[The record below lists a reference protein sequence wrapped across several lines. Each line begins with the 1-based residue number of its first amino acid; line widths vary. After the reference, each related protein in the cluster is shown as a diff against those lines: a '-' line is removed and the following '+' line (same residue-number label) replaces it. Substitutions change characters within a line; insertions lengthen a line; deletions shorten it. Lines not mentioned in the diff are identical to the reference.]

1 MRAASAGFAYGMTPS
16 DIARSNGRMSP
27 VADRLMSS
35 ALLTVLRQ
43 ADGTTLYR
51 VTHQDGPPMLLAVCA
66 GGRFQSIS
74 QRRLNHAYS
83 FRNRLDPEVATV
95 PLELIRHGGQPAMLL
110 TDPGGTPLHESIGQ
124 PFPLVSLLG
133 IAIGIARALGDMH
146 LRGIVHKDLRPCNLL
161 VDESERVFLTGFGG
175 ASLISREQLH
185 AETVFEMTDSLA
197 YMSPEQTGRMNRSLD
212 TRSDLYSLGVTLYE
226 MATGKLPFQASDPM
240 GWVHCHIAQE
250 AVAPAAM
257 VPGLPPVV
265 SDIVMRLLRKPADD
279 RYQTAAGLEAD
290 LRRCL
295 DGLASDGTT
304 IGNFALGSTDVP
316 DRLLVVEQLYGREA
330 EISELLAA
338 YRNVAT
344 TGRTEMVLVSGYSG
358 IGKSAVV
365 NELRKVLVA
374 QHAPFAAGKLE
385 QHKRDIPYATIAQ
398 ALRSLIANLLGLD
411 REAIASWRIR
421 LLEAVRQHGQI
432 VVGLVPE
439 IEHVIGR
446 QPALADASA
455 TESSLRFLQTIQ
467 RTFAVFGSAD
477 RPLVLFID
485 DLQWLD
491 TATLELLAALATGP
505 DSRHLLLVGAYRSN
519 EVDAQHPLTAT
530 LAMLRKTGMPMH
542 ELVLQP
548 LSGSDLEA
556 LVAKTLRGETA
567 ESAALAALVWDKT
580 RGNPFFANQFLTA
593 LGDERLVWF
602 DRASLR
608 WQWDLV
614 RIGRLN
620 YSDNVA
626 DLMAQKLSRLSVAD
640 RNILMLLAGIG
651 ASATVQMLS
660 RVSGAAAPEIHA
672 QFSSARQAGLVTH
685 GAGSYRFMHD
695 RIQEAAYD
703 LLPAPERASM
713 HLRIGRSMYP
723 GTAGCA
729 DEAQIFEA
737 VNQFARCIDL
747 LLPEERLRVAA
758 LYLAAARRAMTEV
771 AYAAALSYA
780 IGAARLLPSDAW
792 RTEYRLSFDID
803 RVRAECEFL
812 TGSPQDAATRLCLL
826 GARAANLVDKASVTW
841 LLVTVCLALD
851 RSAQAIDVCLSFLQE
866 VDTPWPVHPSREEVA
881 REHALL
887 VERLAGRPVESLLDL
902 PTMVDPL
909 RRAIV
914 DVLAA
919 VLPPAFFS
927 DENLVCLVLCRMAN
941 LSLEYGN
948 TDASPLAYAYLGMM
962 VGPYFGDYA
971 TAFRLGK
978 LGLDLVEKTP
988 FTRYRARV
996 YMCFSHHVIP
1006 WAKDIRSGHPLLRR
1020 AFQVSC
1026 ETGDVTYAG
1035 FSSCC
1040 LVTSLLGAGEPLD
1053 RVRLEA
1059 RERLDFVVDAK
1070 FGLIVD
1076 IITAQQ
1082 QLVASLQGTTCRLGS
1097 FDDATF
1103 DEFGFEQHFAS
1114 NRSLDIAACWYWIR
1128 KAQARFLAGEIAE
1141 AHHAISNAAPL
1152 TWTSKGHFE
1161 LAEYHFY
1168 SGLIGA
1174 ARGQSASLR
1183 FHRKQIDIWAR
1194 HCPENFLCRSSL
1206 LRAEDARLQGD
1217 SAQAMRQ
1224 YEIAVAS
1231 ARASAFPHVEAMA
1244 LELSAKFHFSQGM
1257 HSISNALLR
1266 SARQAYERWG
1276 ATGKVAALDRDH
1288 DCLRDEFGPD
1298 RPNGK
1303 AGIDRVASTVDV
1315 ETLLRTSQ
1323 AVASEKGLDNLMRT
1337 LMTIALEHAG
1347 ADRGLLVLPQGDRLR
1362 IEASACTGQRGVGV
1376 IVRSEPAT
1384 ADELPLSLLHYAI
1397 RSKAHVLIDDAR
1409 KPGPFSGDPYFSK
1422 SRARSVLCLPLVKQ
1436 GELIGLLYLENTL
1449 AERIFTPERVAILT
1463 LLAST
1468 AATSMEN
1475 ASLGE
1480 KESLLQ
1486 EVHHRVKNNLQLI
1499 SSLLNLQASRIAD
1512 PAVAELFAD
1521 SRNRVRS
1528 MALVHENLYRAGNFA
1543 RVPMAA
1549 HIGNLCT
1556 QLARAYG
1563 TDERKVQLTSTVQ
1576 DIQLGLSRAVSC
1588 GLIVNELVSNALK
1601 HAFPGERSGEI
1612 RIALHTTAAGRHVL
1626 SVADDGVGLPSDIDV
1641 SQADSLGLQLV
1652 DDLTQQIHGELV
1664 VDRHRGTRFTV
1675 TFDAEAQTRTA
1686 P

>member
-1 MRAASAGFAYGMTPS
+1 MTPP
-16 DIARSNGRMSP
+16 DIALPDVRMSP
-27 VADRLMSS
+27 VAHRLMSC

-51 VTHQDGPPMLLAVCA
+51 VTQQDGPPLLLAVCT
-66 GGRFQSIS
+66 GGQFQSIS
-74 QRRLNHAYS
+74 QRRLDHAYS
-83 FRNRLDPEVATV
+83 FRKRLDPAVATV
-95 PLELIRHGGQPAMLL
+95 PLELIRHDGQPAMLL
-110 TDPGGTPLHESIGQ
+110 TDPGGTPLHEWIGQ
-124 PFPLVSLLG
+124 PFALSSLLG
-133 IAIGIARALGDMH
+133 IGLGIAQAIGDMH
-146 LRGIVHKDLRPCNLL
+146 RRGIVHKDLRPSNLL
-161 VDESERVFLTGFGG
+161 VDVEGRVFLTGFGG

-185 AETVFEMTDSLA
+185 AETVLEMTDSLA

-250 AVAPAAM
+250 AVAPAVT

-265 SDIVMRLLRKPADD
+265 SDIIMRLLRKPADD

-290 LRRCL
+290 LRRCI
-295 DGLASDGTT
+295 DDLAGDGTT
-304 IGNFALGSTDVP
+304 IGSFALGSTDVP

-338 YRNVAT
+338 YRDVVAT
-344 TGRTEMVLVSGYSG
+344 GKTGMVLISGYSG

-374 QHAPFAAGKLE
+374 QHAAFAAGKLE
-385 QHKRDIPYATIAQ
+385 QHKRDIPYSTIAQ
-398 ALRSLIANLLGLD
+398 ALRSLVAHLLGLD
-411 REAIASWRIR
+411 REALVAWRSR

-432 VVGLVPE
+432 IINLVPE

-446 QPALADASA
+446 QPALADGSA
-455 TESSLRFLQTIQ
+455 TESGLRFLQTIQ

-491 TATLELLAALATGP
+491 TATLELLAALATSP
-505 DSRHLLLVGAYRSN
+505 DTRHLLLVGAYRSN
-519 EVDAQHPLTAT
+519 EVDAQHPLTTT
-530 LAMLRKTGMPMH
+530 LAMLRKTNMPMH
-542 ELVLQP
+542 ELALQP
-548 LSGSDLEA
+548 LSVRDLEA
-556 LVAKTLRGETA
+556 LVAKTLRGEPA
-567 ESAALAALVWDKT
+567 DSAALAALVWDKT
-580 RGNPFFANQFLTA
+580 QGNPFFANQFLTA
-593 LGDERLVWF
+593 LGDDRLIWF
-602 DRASLR
+602 DRRSLR
-608 WQWDLV
+608 WQWDLA
-614 RIGRLN
+614 RIGRLG

-626 DLMAQKLSRLSVAD
+626 DLMTQKLSRLSSAD
-640 RNILMLLAGIG
+640 QNILILLAGIG
-651 ASATVQMLS
+651 ASATVTMLA
-660 RVSGAAAPEIHA
+660 RTSGATSPEVHA
-672 QFSSARQAGLVTH
+672 QFSAARQAGLVTY
-685 GAGSYRFMHD
+685 GACSYRFMHD
-695 RIQEAAYD
+695 KIQEAAYD
-703 LLPAPERASM
+703 LLPASKRAAM
-713 HLRIGRSMYP
+713 HLRIGRALCH
-723 GTAGCA
+723 GTFDLN
-729 DEAQIFEA
+729 DETQIFEV
-737 VNQFARCIDL
+737 VNQYARCVEL
-747 LLPEERLRVAA
+747 LSPEERLGVAA
-758 LYLAAARRAMTEV
+758 LYLAAARRAMAEV

-780 IGAARLLPSDAW
+780 GSGAQLLPPDAW
-792 RTEYRLSFDID
+792 QTAYRLSFDLD
-803 RVRAECEFL
+803 RLRAECEFL
-812 TGSPQDAATRLCLL
+812 TSSPEDADRRLCLL
-826 GARAANLVDKASVTW
+826 GERAADLVDKASVTW

-851 RSAQAIDVCLSFLQE
+851 QSARAIEICLAFLQE
-866 VDTPWPVHPSREEVA
+866 VDTPWPLHPSREEVA
-881 REHALL
+881 HERALL
-887 VERLAGRPVESLLDL
+887 IERLAGRPVESLLDL

-962 VGPYFGDYA
+962 VGPYFGDYK
-971 TAFRLGK
+971 TAFRFGK

-988 FTRYRARV
+988 YTRYKARV

-1006 WAKDIRSGHPLLRR
+1006 WAQDIRAGQPLLRR

-1040 LVTSLLGAGEPLD
+1040 LVTSLLGSGEPLD
-1053 RVRLEA
+1053 NVQQEA
-1059 RERLDFVVDAK
+1059 GERLDFVVEAK

-1082 QLVASLQGTTCRLGS
+1082 QLVASLQGKTRSLGS

-1103 DEFGFEQHFAS
+1103 DEFGFEQHFAD

-1128 KAQARFLAGEIAE
+1128 KAQARFLAGQLAE
-1141 AHHAISNAAPL
+1141 ARHAMTHAAPL

-1161 LAEYHFY
+1161 LAEYHFHG
-1168 SGLIGA
+1168 GLISAACCDGA
-1174 ARGQSASLR
+1174 SGADRTAQLAALR
-1183 FHRKQIDIWAR
+1183 VHREQIDIWAR

-1231 ARASAFPHVEAMA
+1231 ARASAFPHIEAMA
-1244 LELSAKFHFSQGM
+1244 LESSARFYLSQGM
-1257 HSISNALLR
+1257 HSVSNALLR

-1276 ATGKVAALDRDH
+1276 ATGKVAALDGAH
-1288 DCLRDEFGPD
+1288 DCLREEFGPD
-1298 RPNGK
+1298 RPNGM
-1303 AGIDRVASTVDV
+1303 DRAASTVDV

-1362 IEASACTGQRGVGV
+1362 IEASACTGQRGIGV

-1397 RSKAHVLIDDAR
+1397 RTKAHVLIDDAR
-1409 KPGPFSGDPYFSK
+1409 KPGPFTGDPYFSK
-1422 SRARSVLCLPLVKQ
+1422 SPAKSVLCLPLVKQ
-1436 GELIGLLYLENTL
+1436 SELIGLLYLENTL
-1449 AERIFTPERVAILT
+1449 AERIFTPARVAILT

-1549 HIGNLCT
+1549 HIGNLCA

-1563 TDERKVQLTSTVQ
+1563 TDERKVQLTSDVQ

-1601 HAFPGERSGEI
+1601 HAFPEERSGEI
-1612 RIALHTTAAGRHVL
+1612 RITLHTTAAGRYVL
-1626 SVADDGVGLPSDIDV
+1626 SVADDGVGLPTDIDV
-1641 SQADSLGLQLV
+1641 SRADSLGLQLV
-1652 DDLTQQIHGELV
+1652 DDLTQQIHGELL
-1664 VDRHRGTRFTV
+1664 VDRHGGTRFVV
-1675 TFDAEAQTRTA
+1675 TFDAEAEAQAAR
-1686 P
+1686 